1 MWAKLNWLRPNLGPR
16 AAPGTKMKGGTFRAL
31 RHQLRKSQSELADE
45 LNRRL
50 GRSYDRPKL
59 SKWES
64 GRDPIPDDVA
74 NATEALIGIQPR
86 NARVLAL
93 ANQKGGVGKT
103 TSSLNLA
110 YALVRLGQR
119 VLLLDLDPQ
128 ATATSVLFGQAAIE
142 LFRQRRTVAH
152 VILDDCAISDAIVRG
167 GETVEG
173 RSAPFDFIGSHINLA
188 GVDMR
193 REPGFDAAL
202 QDSLEGLRRSYDF
215 VVIDAPP
222 NLGTLTWM
230 ALGAADLVIIPVQTE
245 PYDAMGVSMIL
256 DTIRRVQRRLN
267 SSLRIAGILPTRF
280 SANLTI
286 DREVLNHLV
295 TVMADIAPVI
305 EPVPNSTV
313 YSHAAWASRITLEA
327 SPTSKVVQV
336 YVRLATAMVQGQP
349 LPRALQAA
357 AASLGIPVHSEIA

>member
-1 MWAKLNWLRPNLGPR
+1 ME
-16 AAPGTKMKGGTFRAL
+16 GGTFRAL

-74 NATEALIGIQPR
+74 GEIEALVGDRPR
-86 NARVLAL
+86 NARVLAM

-110 YALVRLGQR
+110 YALMQLGQS
-119 VLLLDLDPQ
+119 VLLVDLDPQ

-142 LFRQRRTVAH
+142 LFRQKRTVAH
-152 VILDDCAISDAIVRG
+152 VILEDGSISDAIVRA

-173 RSAPFDFIGSHINLA
+173 RSAPFDFIGSHIHLA

-215 VVIDAPP
+215 VVVDAPP

-267 SSLRIAGILPTRF
+267 SSLRIAGVLPTRF
-280 SANLTI
+280 SAHLAI

-295 TVMADIAPVI
+295 TALADIAPVI
-305 EPVPNSTV
+305 EPVPNSTI

-327 SPTSKVVQV
+327 SPKSKVVQV
-336 YVRLATAMVQGQP
+336 YLRLADALVRGHTLP
-349 LPRALQAA
+349 LATC
-357 AASLGIPVHSEIA
+357 ASGSPPEARIEPETV